1 MELLKRLMTE
11 EEGQG
16 IVEYA
21 LIVAL
26 VVFIIWIAVKASGI
40 GNKVKDVFLKVG
52 DTLENATN

>member
-26 VVFIIWIAVKASGI
+26 VVFIIWVAVKATGI
-40 GNKVKDVFLKVG
+40 GNKVSAVFVEVG
-52 DTLENATN
+52 KTLDNATN

>member
-1 MELLKRLMTE
+1 MEFLKRLINE

-26 VVFIIWIAVKASGI
+26 VVFVIWSAVTVAGI
-40 GNKVKDVFLKVG
+40 GEGVTNIFSEVE
-52 DTLENATN
+52 TAIENATN

>member
-21 LIVAL
+21 LIVGL
-26 VVFIIWIAVKASGI
+26 VVFGIWLLIQQSGI
-40 GNKVKDVFLKVG
+40 GGKVANIFTSVG
-52 DTLENATN
+52 SALDNPS

>member
-21 LIVAL
+21 LIVGL
-26 VVFIIWIAVKASGI
+26 VVFGIWLLVQQSGI
-40 GNKVKDVFLKVG
+40 GAKVSNIFTSVG
-52 DTLENATN
+52 SALDNPG

>member
-1 MELLKRLMTE
+1 MTE

-26 VVFIIWIAVKASGI
+26 VVFIIWVAVKASGI
-40 GNKVKDVFLKVG
+40 GNKVSDVFVEVG
-52 DTLENATN
+52 NTLDSASK

>member
-26 VVFIIWIAVKASGI
+26 VVFVIWSAVTVAGI
-40 GNKVKDVFLKVG
+40 GEGVSDIFNAVG
-52 DTLENATN
+52 TAVENATN

>member
-21 LIVAL
+21 LIVGL
-26 VVFIIWIAVKASGI
+26 VVFGIWLLVQQSGI
-40 GNKVKDVFLKVG
+40 GGKVSNIFTNVG
-52 DTLENATN
+52 SALDNPG

>member
-26 VVFIIWIAVKASGI
+26 VVFIIWVAVKASGI
-40 GNKVKDVFLKVG
+40 GNKVSDVFVAVG
-52 DTLENATN
+52 NTLDSASQ

>member
-21 LIVAL
+21 LIVGL
-26 VVFIIWIAVKASGI
+26 VVFGIWLLIQQLDI
-40 GNKVKDVFLKVG
+40 GGKVSNVFTSVG
-52 DTLENATN
+52 SALDNPS